1 MITIILE
8 FTRRESSIWSTWFDP
23 EINRYANE
31 YNGFNKVPD
40 LFFPT
45 AQTYHLSLHQKS
57 IFYTKKTNFLKSRPF
72 SPRKKPKSLIRFFK
86 IAKNPEYFLWNSSA
100 IRLFFPK
107 NCQFRK
113 KTGISKNSGNFW
125 TKMCMLEK
133 LVHFRKLCPFFE
145 KKTSLKNRPI
155 FPHLPHFGKKSNLK
169 KNPIPLNIFPSFF
182 SKLVYLT
189 RKAFYLSF
197 WKKCFWRKND
207 FYL

>member
-113 KTGISKNSGNFW
+113 K
-125 TKMCMLEK
+125 
-133 LVHFRKLCPFFE
+133 LVFRKILVIFE
-145 KKTSLKNRPI
+145 QKCVCYKNLFI
-155 FPHLPHFGKKSNLK
+155 FEN
-169 KNPIPLNIFPSFF
+169 NA
-182 SKLVYLT
+182 
-189 RKAFYLSF
+189 RF
-197 WKKCFWRKND
+197 WKKFVLFSKIV
-207 FYL
+207 